1 MRRIVAVLVACGVLG
16 TLGFAQTLTGE
27 WDMTLSIWP
36 SPRSIPPGAWTLW
49 ACGDN
54 ETGITVAS
62 DLTLNYV
69 ICAWTFSSVSGFDM
83 MGFSSQKFTAEGVLG
98 ALTFSSTMNFI
109 PAAVTAYL
117 NRWEGFDVDWEYR
130 EIYGDEAPYW
140 AYYDECCRW
149 RHIPKEWAPKFD
161 DWTVEASLDFAGV
174 SVGALFFLERG
185 NYDKTYYGYF
195 YGTAP
200 WEIASDLGAHWVQ
213 TKSMTTCTTYQN
225 GAGWKFTLSGSVN
238 GCTITS
244 YTYFNLYEYDYDLYM
259 AILGATLTDYSLA
272 KSGEYEISVACGTGA
287 ECCPG
292 FTEEYLL
299 LEGLSFCCG
308 MTVDAAL
315 KMTCS
320 GFDSFKVLFNDIPF
334 LCCGIT
340 FDFLVDFSLTSKS
353 VSLKPKV
360 AVGEDCLL
368 FDVGVDFE
376 DATITGLSIYGLTY
390 KCELADC
397 LKFTVDTSF
406 DTTMHKIKS
415 PIVGRWDPSPV
426 PAIVC
431 SNITEDNPPPVDG
444 QTGEGWYEIYCWKA
458 EYWEVFESLKVEACL
473 PGCCGGE
480 ATIEATTYF
489 GKPYRLDFCGAAYW
503 DGTDWSYG
511 WADYDGTDKLSK
523 LIGTPEEVER
533 GEALITEA
541 DLPSVTAS
549 KTKLVKKAHYD
560 PISGNTLFGWC
571 ETDVSVSVPIST
583 NISIT
588 ADLGFSVYGWENLD
602 LGFTFSF

>member
-1 MRRIVAVLVACGVLG
+1 
-16 TLGFAQTLTGE
+16 
-27 WDMTLSIWP
+27 MTLSIWP

-49 ACGDN
+49 GCEDN

-62 DLTLNYV
+62 DLTLNYA
-69 ICAWTFSSVSGFDM
+69 ICGWTFSSVSGFDM
-83 MGFSSQKFTAEGVLG
+83 MGFSSQKFTAEGALG
-98 ALTFSSTMNFI
+98 PVTISSTMNFM
-109 PAAVTAYL
+109 PAAVTAYVNKL
-117 NRWEGFDVDWEYR
+117 EGFDVEWEYR

-140 AYYDECCRW
+140 AYFDECCRW
-149 RHIPKEWAPKFD
+149 RHIPKDWAPKFD
-161 DWTVEASLDFAGV
+161 DWTVEASLDFAGA
-174 SVGALFFLERG
+174 SVGVLFFLERG

-195 YGTAP
+195 YWDGQGDF
-200 WEIASDLGAHWVQ
+200 WDWVNWDSVQNWDFVQ

-244 YTYFNLYEYDYDLYM
+244 YTYFNLYEYDYDTYM
-259 AILGATLTDYSLA
+259 ALLGETLTDYSLA
-272 KSGEYEISVACGTGA
+272 KSGEYEISVACGTEA

-299 LEGLSFCCG
+299 LEGLGFCCG
-308 MTVDAAL
+308 MTVDMAL

-340 FDFLVDFSLTSKS
+340 FDFLVDFSLTSKT

-360 AVGEDCLL
+360 AIGEDCLV
-368 FDVGVDFE
+368 FDVGVDFK
-376 DATITGLSIYGLTY
+376 DATISGLSIYGLTY

-415 PIVGRWDPSPV
+415 DIVGRWFWDLV

-431 SNITEDNPPPVDG
+431 SSEPPAEVVLEEDVFVDG
-444 QTGEGWYEIYCWKA
+444 YYKLECWKA

-489 GKPYRLDFCGAAYW
+489 GKPYRLDFYGWAYW
-503 DGTDWSYG
+503 DGDEWAYYKRDFDETDELDSLVG
-511 WADYDGTDKLSK
+511 DTYD
-523 LIGTPEEVER
+523 VEH
-533 GEALITEA
+533 GYALIDESTLTGKA
-541 DLPSVTAS
+541 GKA
-549 KTKLVKKAHYD
+549 KLVKKAHYD

-571 ETDVSVSVPIST
+571 ETEVSVSVPISA

-602 LGFTFSF
+602 LGFAFTF